1 LLVKTPTTAY
11 KIECR
16 KPMPNLYI
24 IAGCNGAGKTTASLT
39 ILPEILD
46 CREFVNADLIAYGLS
61 PLNVKSV
68 AFQAGRMMLQRIDE
82 LMEAGKDFAFETT
95 LATRHY
101 VQLIA
106 RAKQKG
112 YEITLLYFW
121 LHSPEQARLRV
132 AERVAKGGHHIEDE
146 VVERRYFRGI
156 SNFFK
161 LYSKTCDNWSLFDN
175 TEGEPNLI
183 AEGGKD
189 YDVSIANVEVWK
201 TIQKQIL

>member
-1 LLVKTPTTAY
+1 
-11 KIECR
+11 
-16 KPMPNLYI
+16 
-24 IAGCNGAGKTTASLT
+24 
-39 ILPEILD
+39 
-46 CREFVNADLIAYGLS
+46 
-61 PLNVKSV
+61 
-68 AFQAGRMMLQRIDE
+68 
-82 LMEAGKDFAFETT
+82 
-95 LATRHY
+95 
-101 VQLIA
+101 
-106 RAKQKG
+106 
-112 YEITLLYFW
+112 
-121 LHSPEQARLRV
+121 
-132 AERVAKGGHHIEDE
+132 VAKGGHHIEDE